1 MTHACDE
8 SPWPFVRAHDRP
20 RMVNVSRAIQD
31 LSPQQRRAIFDALKR
46 QQPEIAALAVAMNA
60 TFGPLKL
67 YLDPQTAERV
77 LGEENRGEDA

>member
-1 MTHACDE
+1 LTHACDE

-46 QQPEIAALAVAMNA
+46 QQP
-60 TFGPLKL
+60 GPLKL